1 MIHFLMNTHELVA
14 TGLADWSLA
23 FAELKVLS
31 KAESNLLVTTGLN
44 VRELS
49 TLDEIVTYYLT
60 NWAIPAPDL

>member
-60 NWAIPAPDL
+60 N